1 MGLDISVGS
10 LKYYILDH
18 EDDCKN
24 CQSEERKCQQQEYEA
39 TLKIIK
45 DKIKAQTGTIPEW
58 SEEESDEYDESKVG
72 IRVGSYTL
80 MHYLRRYAAH
90 VEFNKQPP
98 EPCRECDPTQDQL
111 LLDIYD
117 GKRTTS
123 FLHLIDHSDCN
134 GYYIPCD
141 FETPLWIDPL
151 EFGVEQEDELV
162 EFLSVGST
170 IKLQQELLEIN
181 KYLGIDLNKTVKDI
195 YEYAEDIEGTDYEVE
210 KWCLCILYKM
220 CLTSVELKLPIVFS

>member
-10 LKYYILDH
+10 IKYYIIDH
-18 EDDCKN
+18 EDGCVDCDSIDYQN
-24 CQSEERKCQQQEYEA
+24 QQKQYEA
-39 TLKIIK
+39 VIKIIK
-45 DKIKAQTGTIPEW
+45 DEVKAQTGSFPEW

-80 MHYLRRYAAH
+80 LHYLRRYATYLDINNA
-90 VEFNKQPP
+90 PP
-98 EPCRECDPTQDQL
+98 EPCKECEPTQDQL

-117 GKRTTS
+117 GKKSTS
-123 FLHLIDHSDCN
+123 FPHLIDHSDCN

-141 FETPLWIDPL
+141 FETPLWVDPL
-151 EFGVEQEDELV
+151 DYGVEQDEDLV
-162 EFLSVGST
+162 EFLSVGSST
-170 IKLQQELLEIN
+170 KLLQELLEIN
-181 KYLGIDLNKTVKDI
+181 KHLGVDLNKTVTDI

-220 CLTSVELKLPIVFS
+220 CLTSAKLKLPIIFS